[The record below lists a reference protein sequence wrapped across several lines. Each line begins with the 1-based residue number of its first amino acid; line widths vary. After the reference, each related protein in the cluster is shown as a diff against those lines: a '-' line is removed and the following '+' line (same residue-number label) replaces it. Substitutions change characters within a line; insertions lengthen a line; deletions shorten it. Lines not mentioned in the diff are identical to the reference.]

1 MQLTSL
7 GSGTGYLK
15 AGLLG
20 FAGSGKTY
28 TAIEI
33 ALGVRKFQKLSGP
46 IAMADTEAAAQYV
59 APRVKAETGLDLLGI
74 QTRALKDA
82 KEFITLCL
90 EQKVSVAIID
100 SVTHLWREVC
110 DSYLKQKNEALL
122 KKNRSPQGRLE
133 FQDWGPVK
141 AIWEGFSN
149 LYLNAPLHIIIAG
162 RAGYEYDY
170 SEREDGTGKDLIKT
184 GVKMKTE
191 GEFGYEPSLLVQME
205 RVQLGADGKLQS
217 KITHRATVIKDRFG
231 VLDGKECDNPT
242 FDFFK
247 PFVERLTPGAV
258 AQVVTDRQ
266 TDMGI
271 TESGDAEFVHEKKQ
285 RAIFCEEIQGLLTA
299 SFPGQSAEEKKAKS
313 EIIFKALNTR
323 SWTAAENMDSKQ
335 LKRGLD
341 DLPKLIEEYKKPPV
355 QVIDEGANQPKN
367 EKKAK
372 VTA

>member
-15 AGLLG
+15 AGFLG

-28 TAIEI
+28 TSVLLGI
-33 ALGVRKFQKLSGP
+33 GVRDHQKLTGP
-46 IAMADTEAAAQYV
+46 IAMLDTEAAAQYV
-59 APRVKAETGLDLLGI
+59 APIVKEKTGAELLGV

-82 KEFITLCL
+82 VDFIRTCV
-90 EQKVSVAIID
+90 EMKVSVAIID

-110 DSYLKQKNEALL
+110 DSYLKQKNEALV
-122 KKNRSPQGRLE
+122 KKGRAPQGRME

-141 AIWEGFSN
+141 ATWEGFSN
-149 LYLNAPLHIIIAG
+149 LYLNSPLHVIICG
-162 RAGYEYDY
+162 RAGYDYDY
-170 SEREDGTGKDLIKT
+170 AERVDGSGKDLVKT

-205 RVQLGADGKLQS
+205 RVQLDALGKLQN

-231 VLDGKECDNPT
+231 VLDGKEFDNPS

-247 PFVERLTPGAV
+247 PFIERLTPGTV

-271 TESGDAEFVHEKKQ
+271 TESGDAEFHAERKH
-285 RAIFCEEIQGLLTA
+285 RAILSEEIEGLLTKH
-299 SFPGQSAEEKKAKS
+299 FPGRSAPEQKAKG
-313 EIIFKALNTR
+313 EVLFEAFNTR
-323 SWTAAENMDSKQ
+323 SWTAVQGMESAR
-335 LKRGLD
+335 LRRGLE
-341 DLPKLIEEYKKPPV
+341 DLPKIIEKYKV
-355 QVIDEGANQPKN
+355 ATSAQVEVTEKSEGKK
-367 EKKAK
+367 EKVKA
-372 VTA
+372 